1 MLTVLIVLLLVSA
14 FVLGAWLSVYLYGQF
29 ARRARG
35 APSHS
40 LATSGPETPI
50 DGMVAPLTCERPDRT
65 GLVLVEDN
73 LDAFAVRALTAR
85 HAGRSLDVMYY
96 IWKRDLTGRL
106 LARELVNAADRGV
119 RIRILLDDLNTYG
132 HDRTWLTLDAHPN
145 MAVRLFN
152 PARSRKG
159 AFKRGVEMLLRAF
172 SATRRMHTKA
182 WIADGQLALIGGRNI
197 GDAYFDAGMSA
208 NFRDLDL
215 LVLGKSVRHTAELFD
230 QYWNSAGAL
239 PIRALHPRRRTI
251 PTRLTRSL
259 ASDARSSQARPYLQR
274 VRARKSV
281 REMLS
286 GDGRIFWTSHAEVI
300 ADPPEKALGATQDAW
315 LINYVRPVI
324 SSASR
329 NLHIMSPY
337 FVPRRPG
344 TDLLTGLVRRGARV
358 RVLTN
363 SLAATD
369 VMAVHGAYARWR
381 EQLLAGGVELFEL
394 KPYATH
400 KRDSLFGSSVAS
412 LHTKAFTIDDR
423 TGFVGSMNF
432 DPRSTSLNCEM
443 GIQFVHPGLTREIQ
457 RVFAEQASPQKS
469 YRLRLDKDGLGWEDL
484 SQDTLRILR
493 GEPAARPWRRI
504 VACIVRILPIDAQ
517 L

>member
-1 MLTVLIVLLLVSA
+1 MLSFLIVLLLAGS
-14 FVLGAWLSVYLYGQF
+14 FVLSAWLSVYLYGQF

-40 LATSGPETPI
+40 LATSGPETSI
-50 DGMVAPLTCERPDRT
+50 DAMITPLTRDRQDRT

-73 LDAFAVRALTAR
+73 LDAFALRALTAR

-106 LARELVNAADRGV
+106 LASELVKAADRGV
-119 RIRILLDDLNTYG
+119 RVRILLDDLNTYG

-152 PARSRKG
+152 PVRNREG
-159 AFKRGVEMLLRAF
+159 AFRRGIEMLLRAF

-197 GDAYFDAGMSA
+197 GDAYFDADTSA

-215 LVLGKSVRHTAELFD
+215 LALGKSVHQTADLFD
-230 QYWNSAGAL
+230 KYWNSSAAL
-239 PIRALHPRRRTI
+239 PIRALHPRRRTA
-251 PTRLTRSL
+251 PARLTRSL
-259 ASDARSSQARPYLQR
+259 TSAGQSPQARPYLQR
-274 VRARKSV
+274 IDARKPI

-286 GDGRIFWTSHAEVI
+286 GGTRICWTSQAEVI
-300 ADPPEKALGATQDAW
+300 ADPPEKSMGAAQEAW
-315 LINYVRPVI
+315 LINFVRPAI
-324 SSASR
+324 CSASR
-329 NLHIMSPY
+329 ELQIISPY
-337 FVPRRPG
+337 FVPRQPG
-344 TDLLTGLVRRGARV
+344 TDLLMGLVQRGVKV

-369 VMAVHGAYARWR
+369 VIAVHGGYARWR
-381 EQLLAGGVELFEL
+381 QGLVSGGVDLFEL

-412 LHTKAFTIDDR
+412 LHTKAFTVDSR

-432 DPRSTSLNCEM
+432 DPRSASLNCEM
-443 GIQFVHPGLTREIQ
+443 GIRFEHPGLIEEIR
-457 RVFAEQASPQKS
+457 RVFDDQAAPQKS
-469 YRLRLDKDGLGWEDL
+469 YRLRLDEDGLVWEDL
-484 SQDTLRILR
+484 SQGRPRILR
-493 GEPAARPWRRI
+493 GEPEAGPRRRVVARL
-504 VACIVRILPIDAQ
+504 VGLLPIESQ